1 MTHSHTFCHI
11 KRCIDYPAHFFQFF
25 FSQIVLCY
33 RHICFDNFSIR
44 SVFPSGQSHVFL
56 IRIGSFDYQ
65 LRNGMSMH
73 SIVHFVLYLFEEKTS
88 CQSIFVIVYS
98 RSINIGQFLIKTTL
112 TQPYLPYFGK
122 QMFKVILTNK
132 RTVLHS
138 LLVNH
143 ITTDGKLTKHTCT
156 PLTELS
162 GTNRINSISNT
173 DNGIKIIEH
182 RLIILPVCGSCRVF
196 LGN

>member
-122 QMFKVILTNK
+122 QMLKVILIDK
-132 RTVLHS
+132 RTILHP
-138 LLVNH
+138 LFVNH
-143 ITTDGKLTKHTCT
+143 ITTDGKLAEYKRT

-162 GTNRINSISNT
+162 GTNRVDSIPDTN
-173 DNGIKIIEH
+173 NGIEIIIG
-182 RLIILPVCGSCRVF
+182 RVLVFPIRSSCF
-196 LGN
+196 HFGNN